1 MIAMF
6 ALGFVLLG
14 AGLMLITTMGTNIKS
29 AYNAF
34 DILGTAFFIAGVFFI
49 STGIAYWLGW

>member
-6 ALGFVLLG
+6 ALGIVLLG
-14 AGLMLITTMGTNIKS
+14 AGIMLITTRGANVKDT
-29 AYNAF
+29 YNAF

>member
-6 ALGFVLLG
+6 ALGIVLLG
-14 AGLMLITTMGTNIKS
+14 AGLMLISTMGANVKDT
-29 AYNAF
+29 YNAV
-34 DILGTAFFIAGVFFI
+34 DILGAGFFIAGVFFI

>member
-6 ALGFVLLG
+6 ALGIVLFSG
-14 AGLMLITTMGTNIKS
+14 GIVLITNPNGTHV
-29 AYNAF
+29 A
-34 DILGTAFFIAGVFFI
+34 DIVGAAACISGVFFI